1 MEKGSLAAIL
11 GDTVIYTRP
20 VDINDQRGAIQH
32 HAGFVRKGEHCMV
45 LSDPGDWK
53 ATPDLG
59 FSGPWTQILLG
70 GQVVWVKNYYVGP
83 LVQPND
89 SVVY

>member
-1 MEKGSLAAIL
+1 MEKGSLAVIL
-11 GDTVIYTRP
+11 GDTVVYTRP

-32 HAGFVRKGEHCMV
+32 HAGFVRKGERCLV

-70 GQVVWVKNYYVGP
+70 GQVVWVKRYYVGP
-83 LVQPND
+83 LVQPTTD
-89 SVVY
+89 VLY

>member
-32 HAGFVRKGEHCMV
+32 HAGFVRKGERCLV
-45 LSDPGDWK
+45 LSDPGDWM

-70 GQVVWVKNYYVGP
+70 GQVVWVKRYYVGP
-83 LVQPND
+83 LVQTED

>member
-32 HAGFVRKGEHCMV
+32 HAGLVRKGERCLV
-45 LSDPGDWK
+45 LSDPGDWM

-59 FSGPWTQILLG
+59 LSGPWTQILLR
-70 GQVVWVKNYYVGP
+70 GQVVWVKRYYVGP
-83 LVQPND
+83 LEAAA
-89 SVVY
+89 